1 MAAVILSPVK
11 IARLILDII
20 YPPFCVGCGV
30 SGRLLCAN
38 CFNSI
43 DFYTLPVFQAHR
55 EELLTQ
61 PLNSVFSL
69 AQYEGIIKK
78 MILSLKYQHVKE
90 VGKILARISYYGVS
104 LPPVDLITAVPLH
117 PARQRERGY
126 NQAEVIAKELSLL
139 TGLPYQPLMKRVKN
153 TRKLASLAHE
163 AERKQQ
169 LKAAFTCLLPEISQR
184 VLVID
189 DVFTSGSTLKAC
201 AAVLKQ
207 AGCPEIHGLTIAHGN

>member
-1 MAAVILSPVK
+1 MSIINEVIHL
-11 IARLILDII
+11 L
-20 YPPFCVGCGV
+20 YPPYCIGCGQLG
-30 SGRLLCAN
+30 SLLCQN
-38 CFNSI
+38 CFEKIN
-43 DFYTLPVFQAHR
+43 FYALPVFQT
-55 EELLTQ
+55 LSNKPPTGDLY
-61 PLNSVFSL
+61 SVVSL

-90 VGKILARISYYGVS
+90 VGKILARISYYCVS
-104 LPPVDLITAVPLH
+104 WPPVDLITAVPLH

-126 NQAEVIAKELSLL
+126 NQAEVIAQELSLL
-139 TGLPYQPLMKRVKN
+139 TGLPYQPLIKRVKN

-169 LKAAFTCLLPEISQR
+169 LKAAFTCLLPQVSQR

-201 AAVLKQ
+201 AAVLEQ
-207 AGCPEIHGLTIAHGN
+207 AGCPEIHGLTMAHGN